1 MILCIDG
8 GTTNTRLSVLE
19 DTTFLHEEKIAM
31 GARAAGEDRAAF
43 FSALHEKL
51 ALLEKTY
58 HPEKILASG
67 MITSENGL
75 CEVPHVWAPAGKKE
89 LKAGSKTVRIPE
101 LSDLP
106 FILLPGVKK
115 NAPFPETDT
124 MRGEETELF
133 GIFEQMNIHGTAAVL
148 LPGSHGKMILT
159 DEQTRITDVTTFL
172 TGELLAA
179 AANHTILS
187 SSVDLAE
194 TDFNDYLFDGCAY
207 ALRAGIPQ
215 TLFKVRVLE
224 KFCGGTKKDAY
235 SFLLGAVLSGEVA
248 AVKEKNVSHVLIGGQ
263 TALKNA
269 EAALLKTFSDQ
280 TVTVVPDG
288 IAHRAPAVG
297 MLAIDRMA

>member
-8 GTTNTRLSVLE
+8 GTTNTRLSVF
-19 DTTFLHEEKIAM
+19 DGTTLLHEEKLAV

-51 ALLEKTY
+51 ALLEKAC

-67 MITSENGL
+67 MITSERGL
-75 CEVPHVWAPAGKKE
+75 CEVPHVLAPAGKKE
-89 LKAGSKTVRIPE
+89 LKAGSKTVLIPE
-101 LSDLP
+101 LSGLP
-106 FILLPGVKK
+106 FTLLPGVKK

-124 MRGEETELF
+124 VRGEETELF
-133 GIFEQMNIHGTAAVL
+133 GIFEQMNVSGAVAVL
-148 LPGSHGKMILT
+148 LPGSHGKLILT

-179 AANHTILS
+179 TADHTVLS

-194 TDFNDYLFDGCAY
+194 TDFNDRLFDGCAY
-207 ALRAGIPQ
+207 ALQEGILQ
-215 TLFKVRVLE
+215 ALFKVRVLE

-235 SFLLGAVLSGEVA
+235 SFLLGAILSGEVA
-248 AVKEKNVSHVLIGGQ
+248 AVKAKNVHSVLIGGQ
-263 TALKNA
+263 TTLKNA
-269 EAALLKTFSDQ
+269 EAALLQKFTDQ

-288 IAHRAPAVG
+288 IARRAPAIG
-297 MLAIDRMA
+297 MMAIDRMT